1 MDPEVTLMHLFRR
14 LEGSLSPLLLFL
26 AIVSRPCRGR
36 SLFSVELASWT
47 ES

>member
-1 MDPEVTLMHLFRR
+1 MDPEDTLMHFFKR
-14 LEGSLSPLLLFL
+14 LEGSLSPLLLFV

-36 SLFSVELASWT
+36 SLFSVELASWN